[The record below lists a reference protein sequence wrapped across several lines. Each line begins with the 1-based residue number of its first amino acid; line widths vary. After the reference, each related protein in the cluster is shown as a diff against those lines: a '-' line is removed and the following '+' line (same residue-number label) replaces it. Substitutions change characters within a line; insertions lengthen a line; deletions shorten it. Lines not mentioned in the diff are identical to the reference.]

1 MFITILMMFLD
12 IVVRISSLS
21 IPRVCPAISE
31 DAAPRIPSAMSM
43 GPGVLSIVARVP
55 GSMFGDHGFW
65 CVSQVYSFRKGVGV
79 SVNARYVIA
88 TPSTPQVFAR
98 AEERI
103 ASDKAPIAALFRSL
117 SLFILERLL
126 LMRTPG
132 IAVRLRMLRTAQC
145 SGKPLPRRARKLLE
159 DIPTQSAGGV
169 SRRLDKPRA

>member
-1 MFITILMMFLD
+1 MVFS
-12 IVVRISSLS
+12 VCPRS
-21 IPRVCPAISE
+21 IP
-31 DAAPRIPSAMSM
+31 
-43 GPGVLSIVARVP
+43 
-55 GSMFGDHGFW
+55 
-65 CVSQVYSFRKGVGV
+65 FRRDVGV

-103 ASDKAPIAALFRSL
+103 ASDEAPIAALFRSL

-159 DIPTQSAGGV
+159 DIPTQSAGGGV